1 MVIDPSAIIAIIYAE
16 AEEKV
21 FLELIESNETCLLS
35 SPGYVELSIVLGT
48 RYGEQGVEY
57 LELLLKELSITVVP
71 FSPEQAR
78 LAAEAF
84 LKFGK
89 GRHPAKLNMGDCF
102 SYGLAKAMKQPLLFK
117 GNDFIQTDIERV
129 NYEII

>member
-21 FLELIESNETCLLS
+21 FLELIENNETCLLS

-48 RYGEQGVEY
+48 RHGEQGLEY

-71 FSPEQAR
+71 SHFNYFSKVR
-78 LAAEAF
+78 
-84 LKFGK
+84 
-89 GRHPAKLNMGDCF
+89 
-102 SYGLAKAMKQPLLFK
+102 
-117 GNDFIQTDIERV
+117 
-129 NYEII
+129 